1 MLANVFIFGYNV
13 ARSLNKNFSE
23 GVNCRLE
30 TLFATAEDDLNGH
43 SLVERVGARPLFHV
57 VRGNFGGERLS
68 KVEAQVESLMTEILQ
83 DTAFELVDVEYVK
96 ERDWY
101 LRVFVDKAGGIDL
114 DDCQSISEQLSA
126 KLDAADIIGGA
137 YILEVSSPGID
148 RILKKDRDFV
158 REAGKVVDV
167 TLYAP
172 LDGKKIFVGE
182 LEGRDESFL
191 RLKDVAPLPRDKV
204 AQVRL
209 HIDF

>member
-1 MLANVFIFGYNV
+1 M
-13 ARSLNKNFSE
+13 
-23 GVNCRLE
+23 
-30 TLFATAEDDLNGH
+30 
-43 SLVERVGARPLFHV
+43 
-57 VRGNFGGERLS
+57 S
-68 KVEAQVESLMTEILQ
+68 KVEAQVEGLMAEILQ
-83 DTAFELVDVEYVK
+83 GTAFELVDVEYVK

-114 DDCQSISEQLSA
+114 DDCQNISEQLSA

-148 RILKKDRDFV
+148 RILKKDRDFI

-172 LDGKKIFVGE
+172 LDGKKSFVGE

>member
-1 MLANVFIFGYNV
+1 M
-13 ARSLNKNFSE
+13 
-23 GVNCRLE
+23 
-30 TLFATAEDDLNGH
+30 
-43 SLVERVGARPLFHV
+43 
-57 VRGNFGGERLS
+57 S
-68 KVEAQVESLMTEILQ
+68 KVETQVESLMAEILQ
-83 DTAFELVDVEYVK
+83 GTDYELVDVEYVK

-114 DDCQSISEQLSA
+114 DDCQAISEKLGA
-126 KLDAADIIGGA
+126 KLDEISIINGA

-148 RILKKDRDFV
+148 RILKKDKDFI

-172 LDGKKIFVGE
+172 LNGKKLFVGE
-182 LEGRDESFL
+182 LEGRDEKFL
-191 RLKDVAPLPRDKV
+191 RLKDIEPLPLEKV

>member
-1 MLANVFIFGYNV
+1 M
-13 ARSLNKNFSE
+13 
-23 GVNCRLE
+23 
-30 TLFATAEDDLNGH
+30 
-43 SLVERVGARPLFHV
+43 
-57 VRGNFGGERLS
+57 S
-68 KVEAQVESLMTEILQ
+68 KVETQVESLLAEILQ

-114 DDCQSISEQLSA
+114 DDCQNISERLST

-148 RILKKDRDFV
+148 RVLKKDKDFV
-158 REAGKVVDV
+158 REAGKIVDV

-172 LDGKKIFVGE
+172 LNGKKLIVGE
-182 LEGRDESFL
+182 LEGRDENFL
-191 RLKDVAPLPRDKV
+191 RLKDVAPLPREKV
-204 AQVRL
+204 ALVRL

>member
-1 MLANVFIFGYNV
+1 MA
-13 ARSLNKNFSE
+13 
-23 GVNCRLE
+23 
-30 TLFATAEDDLNGH
+30 
-43 SLVERVGARPLFHV
+43 
-57 VRGNFGGERLS
+57 
-68 KVEAQVESLMTEILQ
+68 EILSGT
-83 DTAFELVDVEYVK
+83 DFELVDVEYVK

-101 LRVFVDKAGGIDL
+101 LRVFLDKAGGIDL
-114 DDCQSISEQLSA
+114 DDCQSVSEKLGA
-126 KLDAADIIGGA
+126 KLDEVSIINGS

-148 RILKKDRDFV
+148 RILKKDKDFI

-182 LEGRDESFL
+182 LVGRDENFL
-191 RLKDVAPLPRDKV
+191 HIKDLSPLPRDKV

>member
-1 MLANVFIFGYNV
+1 MPAL
-13 ARSLNKNFSE
+13 L
-23 GVNCRLE
+23 L
-30 TLFATAEDDLNGH
+30 L
-43 SLVERVGARPLFHV
+43 
-57 VRGNFGGERLS
+57 RGNFGGDLLS
-68 KVEAQVESLMTEILQ
+68 KVEAQAEQMMLEILAGT
-83 DTAFELVDVEYVK
+83 DYELVDVEYVK

-114 DDCQSISEQLSA
+114 DDCQTLSEQLSA

-148 RILKKDRDFV
+148 RILKKDKDFV
-158 REAGKVVDV
+158 REVGKVVDV

-182 LEGRDESFL
+182 LEGRDEKFL
-191 RLKDVAPLPRDKV
+191 RLKENAPLPREKI

>member
-1 MLANVFIFGYNV
+1 M
-13 ARSLNKNFSE
+13 
-23 GVNCRLE
+23 
-30 TLFATAEDDLNGH
+30 
-43 SLVERVGARPLFHV
+43 
-57 VRGNFGGERLS
+57 S
-68 KVEAQVESLMTEILQ
+68 KVETQVENLMAEILAG
-83 DTAFELVDVEYVK
+83 TEYELVDVEYVK

-114 DDCQSISEQLSA
+114 DDCQAISEKLSA
-126 KLDAADIIGGA
+126 QLDASDIISGA

-148 RILKKDRDFV
+148 RILKKDKDFV

-172 LDGKKIFVGE
+172 LDGKKLFVGE
-182 LEGRDESFL
+182 LEGRDEKFL
-191 RLKDVAPLPRDKV
+191 RLKDVEPLPREKI

>member
-1 MLANVFIFGYNV
+1 M
-13 ARSLNKNFSE
+13 
-23 GVNCRLE
+23 
-30 TLFATAEDDLNGH
+30 
-43 SLVERVGARPLFHV
+43 
-57 VRGNFGGERLS
+57 S
-68 KVEAQVESLMTEILQ
+68 KVEMQVEDLMAEILA
-83 DTAFELVDVEYVK
+83 DSEYELVDVEYVK
-96 ERDWY
+96 EREWY

-114 DDCQSISEQLSA
+114 DDCQAISEQLSA
-126 KLDAADIIGGA
+126 RLDTADIIGGA

-148 RILKKDRDFV
+148 RILKKDKDFV

-172 LDGKKIFVGE
+172 LDGKKSFTGE

-191 RLKDVAPLPRDKV
+191 HIKDIAPLPREKV